1 MDVAKSVMDE
11 SRKLIKPIEKL
22 LNRLKMRK
30 NQGLDRNSYDID
42 LLLTV
47 LDNIKE
53 LTEVDL
59 YSNMRKFIPMID
71 KNGENK
77 LEKTIE
83 NVE

>member
-1 MDVAKSVMDE
+1 MNVAKCVMDE

-22 LNRLKMRK
+22 LNKLKMNK

-47 LDNIKE
+47 LDDIKE

-59 YSNMRKFIPMID
+59 YSNMEKFHTND
-71 KNGENK
+71 
-77 LEKTIE
+77 
-83 NVE
+83 